1 MTTELTVKDAPTGA
15 AEQQQGQTTGATDVV
30 VVTATPAPTF
40 TTEQQAHIDR
50 LVSDRLK
57 REREKQQAAVDKAK
71 ADVEAAHAAERGEYK
86 SLYEAVKPKADA
98 ADALQE
104 RLDAITAQAQAA
116 NEGRIAAIPDG
127 MKSLVPEYDDP
138 LKLAAWL
145 DANAAVFSRPTPPPL
160 DGRAGGNGTPAM
172 VTDEEANEYAARW
185 GFDPRH
191 IDRAMLAKVIKR

>member
-1 MTTELTVKDAPTGA
+1 MTTETTVKDASTGA
-15 AEQQQGQTTGATDVV
+15 VEQQQGQTTGAADAVV
-30 VVTATPAPTF
+30 VAATPAPTF

-71 ADVEAAHAAERGEYK
+71 TDAEAAYAAERGEYK
-86 SLYEAVKPKADA
+86 SLYESIKPKADA

-116 NEGRIAAIPDG
+116 NERRINAIPEH
-127 MKSLVPEYDDP
+127 MRTLVPEYDDP

-145 DANAAVFSRPTPPPL
+145 DANAAVFSRPAPPPM
-160 DGRAGGNGTPAM
+160 DGRAGGNGTPAT
-172 VTDEEANEYAARW
+172 VTDAEVLDFANRMGVRPE
-185 GFDPRH
+185 H
-191 IDRAMLAKVIKR
+191 VDRSLLAKIKR

>member
-1 MTTELTVKDAPTGA
+1 MANEIAAPAATPEAQAADGQQTELEQPNSEHAQALSPEQLRAELEA
-15 AEQQQGQTTGATDVV
+15 ARKEAASYRTKLRQ
-30 VVTATPAPTF
+30 
-40 TTEQQAHIDR
+40 TEQQATDAEAKR
-50 LVSDRLK
+50 L
-57 REREKQQAAVDKAK
+57 
-71 ADVEAAHAAERGEYK
+71 AEQGEYRT
-86 SLYEAVKPKADA
+86 LYESVKAKADA

-116 NEGRIAAIPDG
+116 NERRIAAIPDG

>member
-1 MTTELTVKDAPTGA
+1 MSDT
-15 AEQQQGQTTGATDVV
+15 
-30 VVTATPAPTF
+30 TPAPAATPEAQAADGQQMEP
-40 TTEQQAHIDR
+40 EQTNSEHAQALSPEQLRAELDAAR
-50 LVSDRLK
+50 KEAASYRTKLRQT
-57 REREKQQAAVDKAK
+57 EKQATDAEAK
-71 ADVEAAHAAERGEYK
+71 RLAEQGEYRT
-86 SLYEAVKPKADA
+86 LYESVKAKADA

-116 NEGRIAAIPDG
+116 NERRVAAIPDA

-172 VTDEEANEYAARW
+172 VTDDEVNEYAARW
-185 GFDPRH
+185 GLNPQH
-191 IDRAMLAKVIKR
+191 IDRAKLAKVAKR

>member
-1 MTTELTVKDAPTGA
+1 MSDT
-15 AEQQQGQTTGATDVV
+15 
-30 VVTATPAPTF
+30 TPAPAATPEAQAADGQQMEP
-40 TTEQQAHIDR
+40 EQTNSEHAQALSPEQLRAELDAAR
-50 LVSDRLK
+50 KEAASYRTKLRQT
-57 REREKQQAAVDKAK
+57 EKQATDAEAK
-71 ADVEAAHAAERGEYK
+71 RLAEQGEYRT
-86 SLYEAVKPKADA
+86 LYESVKAKADA

-116 NEGRIAAIPDG
+116 NERRVAAIPDG

-172 VTDEEANEYAARW
+172 VTDDEVNEYAARW
-185 GFDPRH
+185 GLNPQH
-191 IDRAMLAKVIKR
+191 IDRAKLAKVAKR